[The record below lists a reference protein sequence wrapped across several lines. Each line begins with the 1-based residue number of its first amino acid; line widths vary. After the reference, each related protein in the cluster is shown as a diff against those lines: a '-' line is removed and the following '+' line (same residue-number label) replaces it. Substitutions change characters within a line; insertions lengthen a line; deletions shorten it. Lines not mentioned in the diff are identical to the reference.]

1 MMARRRVTNRS
12 GRTQNGRSGMKI
24 CNIERG
30 LPTVSQAQH
39 RIEEEIEAARF
50 GGWNCIKLIH
60 GYGSSGKGGLIRNS
74 LPSFLDAQM
83 RKGKIKDY
91 IRGEDFSIFDSVTQ
105 RAMLR
110 YPDLSGD
117 PDLGQCNYGI
127 TVILL

>member
-1 MMARRRVTNRS
+1 MARRRVANRTDL
-12 GRTQNGRSGMKI
+12 TQKKRSGMKI

-50 GGWNCIKLIH
+50 GGWTCIKLIH
-60 GYGSSGKGGLIRNS
+60 GYGSSGKGGQIKNS
-74 LPSFLDAQM
+74 LPTFLNAQM
-83 RKGKIKDY
+83 RKGKIRDY
-91 IRGEDFSIFDSVTQ
+91 IRGEDFSIFDSITQ

-127 TVILL
+127 TILLL